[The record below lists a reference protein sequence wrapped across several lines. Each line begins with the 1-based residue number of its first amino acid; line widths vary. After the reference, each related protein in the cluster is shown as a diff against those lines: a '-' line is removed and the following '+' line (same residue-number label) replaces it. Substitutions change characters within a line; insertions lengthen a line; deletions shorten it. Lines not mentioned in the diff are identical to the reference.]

1 MFVGVV
7 ESMNHV
13 KQSVTVRCIAV
24 TSVED
29 DATNS
34 ALRARNAAATT
45 ASITGVTRNVLSLAN
60 LVTKNASGSA
70 SITHAR
76 NCVESCA
83 TDHDV
88 IYHVQS
94 YFRAGILV
102 SVSVGK
108 YARRS
113 AERVTSWR
121 SRRYFSA
128 PRANR
133 TQDSWSWQTAVTC
146 LKFK

>member
-1 MFVGVV
+1 MNVVFVGVV
-7 ESMNHV
+7 ESMCHV
-13 KQSVTVRCIAV
+13 KQSVIVRCIAV

-45 ASITGVTRNVLSLAN
+45 ASITGVIRNVLSLAN
-60 LVTKNASGSA
+60 LVTENASGSA
-70 SITHAR
+70 SITHAQ

-83 TDHDV
+83 TAHDV
-88 IYHVQS
+88 TCRVQS

-108 YARRS
+108 HARRS
-113 AERVTSWR
+113 AERVTG
-121 SRRYFSA
+121 RR
-128 PRANR
+128 
-133 TQDSWSWQTAVTC
+133 
-146 LKFK
+146 